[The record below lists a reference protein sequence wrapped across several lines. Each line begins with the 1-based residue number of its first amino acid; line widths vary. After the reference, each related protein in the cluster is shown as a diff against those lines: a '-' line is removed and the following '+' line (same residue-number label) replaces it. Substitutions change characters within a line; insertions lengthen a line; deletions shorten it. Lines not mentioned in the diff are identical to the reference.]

1 MRFNPE
7 MADPVDQL
15 HVAITEDGA
24 FRVITANTTR
34 TVRDAIRAQ
43 NVEGPDVST
52 FGELMTATAMYR
64 VTMAPTMR
72 VQGMLKGAHDSG
84 YMIADSH
91 PESWCRGLVKAK
103 GGGSVA
109 LDDGA
114 LLQMMRTLIRGDLHQ
129 GVIGLG
135 ADATI
140 SQAMMTYFQQ
150 SEQIVCQMEVCCALQ
165 DGEVKMAGGYIVELL
180 PEAPE
185 DGLAIMTAR
194 LEHDFGNFRE
204 RFLAW
209 EGCPIRLRD
218 ELLYGMGFAQTQEA
232 GVRFGCD
239 CSRVRVL
246 ASLGTI
252 GAEDLREMMNAREPV
267 EMSCDYCGSDYVVQ
281 PEELRGLLES
291 S

>member
-1 MRFNPE
+1 
-7 MADPVDQL
+7 
-15 HVAITEDGA
+15 
-24 FRVITANTTR
+24 
-34 TVRDAIRAQ
+34 
-43 NVEGPDVST
+43 
-52 FGELMTATAMYR
+52 
-64 VTMAPTMR
+64 
-72 VQGMLKGAHDSG
+72 
-84 YMIADSH
+84 
-91 PESWCRGLVKAK
+91 
-103 GGGSVA
+103 
-109 LDDGA
+109 
-114 LLQMMRTLIRGDLHQ
+114 
-129 GVIGLG
+129 
-135 ADATI
+135 
-140 SQAMMTYFQQ
+140 
-150 SEQIVCQMEVCCALQ
+150 
-165 DGEVKMAGGYIVELL
+165 
-180 PEAPE
+180 
-185 DGLAIMTAR
+185 MTAR